1 MGQCCSQRRKFLG
14 YLSGIFAAFG
24 LGALSVPFLSSWWP
38 SKKTLD
44 QGAPIEVDITDLP
57 PGGLITVPWR
67 GQPIWVLRRTPEEI
81 ALLKTQTTA
90 QLRDP
95 NSKESQQPA
104 AAQNTYRSLRED
116 ILVMVALCTH
126 LGCIPSYKPEKGSV
140 SSKWEGG
147 FYCPCHGSSYD
158 LAGRVFKG
166 VPAPKNM
173 AVPPYKF
180 LSPQKILIGAES

>member
-1 MGQCCSQRRKFLG
+1 MGQCCSQRRSFLG
-14 YLSGIFAAFG
+14 YLSSLLGVIGI
-24 LGALSVPFLSSWWP
+24 GALGIPFLSAWWP

-57 PGGLITVPWR
+57 PGGLLTVPWR
-67 GQPIWVLRRTPEEI
+67 GQPIWVLRRTPKEI
-81 ALLKTQTTA
+81 ETLKTQINPD
-90 QLRDP
+90 LRDP
-95 NSKESQQPA
+95 TSTESEQPKDA
-104 AAQNTYRSLRED
+104 KNPYRSLRED

-126 LGCIPSYKPEKGSV
+126 LGCIPSYKPEQGSV
-140 SSKWEGG
+140 SPQWEGG

-180 LSPQKILIGAES
+180 LSENKILIGE